1 MYKGDISNAMPK
13 RVLVVIDPLL
23 IVDTEEKTRL
33 LIFKQKTERVY
44 YDKFLL
50 NKLYLYSSRQD
61 INLELISFTHDDDEL
76 EVMFNEM
83 DRTGMNPFRY
93 WQAYKSPKK
102 LADELPY
109 RPEVVGVIDIPERRL
124 RYGHWA
130 LDF

>member
-13 RVLVVIDPLL
+13 RVLVVIEPLL

-102 LADELPY
+102 LAEELPY

>member
-23 IVDTEEKTRL
+23 IIDTEEKTRL
-33 LIFKQKTERVY
+33 LIFKKKTERVY

-102 LADELPY
+102 LAEELPY